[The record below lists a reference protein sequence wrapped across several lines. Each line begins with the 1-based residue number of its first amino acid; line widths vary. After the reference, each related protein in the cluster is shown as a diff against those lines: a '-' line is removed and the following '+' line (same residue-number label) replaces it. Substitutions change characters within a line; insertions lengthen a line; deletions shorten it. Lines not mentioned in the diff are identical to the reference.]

1 MIKRNNKDILSISDN
16 KRIRYPSRVYSGLFD
31 FNGEAKG
38 LGWGNQSKLKS
49 KEAFSKD
56 NVLGSLGSIGS
67 TLGTFASSFKE
78 NASVKDMS
86 GQMALIEDAGNTQF
100 SEDDYDSLLNQW
112 NNINWQSADYRAK
125 DLKGV
130 STGQQIGNVF
140 NSTASGAATGA
151 QIGGPWGA
159 LAGSIAGLG
168 TAIGGIFS
176 GKKKAKV
183 LADQLNSM
191 SLLANTDNIADYNR
205 AVIMA
210 NNNIYDNLYG
220 NFKSKGGSIHIDPSK
235 KGTFTAAAT
244 KHHKSVQEFARQVL
258 SNKENYSSSMVRK
271 ANFARNASK
280 WKAFGGNLNM
290 DIPNYQTH
298 GGDFFNGVTKINE
311 GGTHEEN
318 PNGGIIMGVDD
329 KGVPNLVEEGEVIY
343 NDYVYS
349 NRLTPDE
356 EMLKKFNLPSK
367 YKGKTYSYI
376 AEDLSKE
383 SEETP
388 LDSISKRGLQAN
400 MAKLATIQELHRD
413 ALGKSGDNRLVKG
426 NQAAFGGR
434 FYDGSS
440 NVQGINTDALK
451 SDGWRWRYGNSTKI
465 GGINTDA
472 FNTAQQQIDNFAYNY
487 FGLPQLPAITPKEG
501 NRVIQQNPV
510 TIKPST
516 TNSSNINPSTKKPL
530 STNMRYA
537 PIAISGMAALNS
549 LLSKPDYENANIIR
563 DAAKNIPHSVI
574 PFNRIYNNYSYR
586 PIDTDYILNQVKA
599 QAGATDRAILNSNL
613 NAGSAMAGLLSSGYN
628 SQRAIGNALMQAE
641 NINNARR
648 KEAAQ
653 MQTAVD
659 QYNSQGLTN
668 VAKANADLL
677 FNRTNMRN
685 TLLSNYASMREG
697 IDNALEQSRSAN
709 LTNFADNLGNLGR
722 ENVNWNWL
730 QGLKDADYFNVL
742 NENMKYN
749 KEGKRSAKYGGKIK
763 RKK

>member
-1 MIKRNNKDILSISDN
+1 MIKRNNRDILSISDN
-16 KRIRYPSRVYSGLFD
+16 KRIRYPSRIYDGLFD
-31 FNGEAKG
+31 FNGKSKG
-38 LGWGNQSKLKS
+38 LGWGTQSKLKTE
-49 KEAFSKD
+49 EAFSKD
-56 NVLGSLGSIGS
+56 NTLSSLGFIGS
-67 TLGTFASSFKE
+67 TLGTFANSFKE
-78 NASVKDMS
+78 NASVKNMS
-86 GQMALIEDAGNTQF
+86 GQQALIEDAGNTQF
-100 SEDDYDSLLNQW
+100 STDDYDSLMNQW
-112 NNINWQSADYRAK
+112 NNINWQSANYRAK

-130 STGQQIGNVF
+130 STGQQIGNVI

-151 QIGGPWGA
+151 KIGGPWGA
-159 LAGSIAGLG
+159 ALGAIAGAG
-168 TAIGGIFS
+168 TSIGGIFA
-176 GKKKAKV
+176 GKSKAKR
-183 LADQLNSM
+183 LADSLNAM
-191 SLLANTDNIADYNR
+191 ATLANSDNIEQYNM
-205 AVIMA
+205 AMMMA

-220 NFKSKGGSIHIDPSK
+220 NF
-235 KGTFTAAAT
+235 AA
-244 KHHKSVQEFARQVL
+244 
-258 SNKENYSSSMVRK
+258 Y
-271 ANFARNASK
+271 
-280 WKAFGGNLNM
+280 GGNLNM

-318 PNGGIIMGVDD
+318 PNGGIIMGIDE

-349 NRLTPDE
+349 NRLTPNNK
-356 EMLKKFNLPSK
+356 MLEKFNFPSK
-367 YKGKTYSYI
+367 YKGKTFAYI

-388 LDSISKRGLQAN
+388 LDPINKRGLQAN
-400 MAKLATIQELHRD
+400 MSKLSVIQELVRD
-413 ALGKSGDNRLVKG
+413 SMGKTGENRLVKA
-426 NQAAFGGR
+426 NGGR
-434 FYDGSS
+434 IYDGLEDVS
-440 NVQGINTDALK
+440 
-451 SDGWRWRYGNSTKI
+451 
-465 GGINTDA
+465 GINTDA
-472 FNTAQQQIDNFAYNY
+472 FNIAQQQIDNFAYNH

-501 NRVIQQNPV
+501 TIAIQQNPV
-510 TIKPST
+510 TIKTPT
-516 TNSSNINPSTKKPL
+516 TNSPTINSSKNKPL
-530 STNMRYA
+530 PTYMRYA
-537 PIAISGMAALNS
+537 PITISGMATLNS

-599 QAGATDRAILNSNL
+599 QAGATNRAILNSNL

-641 NINNARR
+641 NINDARR

-677 FNRTNMRN
+677 FNRANMRN
-685 TLLSNYASMREG
+685 TLLSNYATMREG

-730 QGLKDADYFNVL
+730 QGLKDSDYFNRL
-742 NENMKYN
+742 NESMDYN
-749 KEGKRSAKYGGKIK
+749 KEGRRISKYGGKIRK
-763 RKK
+763 RR

>member
-1 MIKRNNKDILSISDN
+1 MIKRNNRDILSISDN
-16 KRIRYPSRVYSGLFD
+16 KRIRYPSRIYDGLFD
-31 FNGEAKG
+31 FNGASKG

-56 NVLGSLGSIGS
+56 NILDSVGSIGG
-67 TLGTFASSFKE
+67 TLGTFANSFKE

-86 GQMALIEDAGNTQF
+86 GQQALIEDAGNTQF
-100 SEDDYDSLLNQW
+100 STDDYDSLMNQW
-112 NNINWQSADYRAK
+112 NNINWQSANYRAK

-130 STGQQIGNVF
+130 STGQQIGNVI

-151 QIGGPWGA
+151 KIGGPWGSLVGA
-159 LAGSIAGLG
+159 VAGAG
-168 TAIGGIFS
+168 TSIGGIFA
-176 GKKKAKV
+176 GKSKAKR
-183 LADQLNSM
+183 LADSLNAM
-191 SLLANTDNIADYNR
+191 ATLANSDNIEQYNR
-205 AVIMA
+205 AMMMA

-220 NFKSKGGSIHIDPSK
+220 NF
-235 KGTFTAAAT
+235 AA
-244 KHHKSVQEFARQVL
+244 
-258 SNKENYSSSMVRK
+258 Y
-271 ANFARNASK
+271 
-280 WKAFGGNLNM
+280 GGNLNM

-318 PNGGIIMGVDD
+318 PNGGIIMGIDE

-349 NRLTPDE
+349 NRLTPNNK
-356 EMLKKFNLPSK
+356 MLEKFNFPSK
-367 YKGKTYSYI
+367 YKGKTFAYI

-388 LDSISKRGLQAN
+388 LDPINKRGLQAN
-400 MAKLATIQELHRD
+400 MSKLSIIQELVRD
-413 ALGKSGDNRLVKG
+413 SMGKTGENRLVKA
-426 NQAAFGGR
+426 NGGR
-434 FYDGSS
+434 IYDG
-440 NVQGINTDALK
+440 LK
-451 SDGWRWRYGNSTKI
+451 DVS
-465 GGINTDA
+465 GINTDA
-472 FNTAQQQIDNFAYNY
+472 FNIAQQQIDNFAYNH

-501 NRVIQQNPV
+501 NIAIQQNPV
-510 TIKPST
+510 TIKTPT
-516 TNSSNINPSTKKPL
+516 TNSLTINSSKNKPL
-530 STNMRYA
+530 PTNMRYA
-537 PIAISGMAALNS
+537 PIAISGMATLNS
-549 LLSKPDYENANIIR
+549 LLSKPDYENADIIR

-599 QAGATDRAILNSNL
+599 QSGATNRAILNSNL

-628 SQRAIGNALMQAE
+628 TQRAIGNALMQAE
-641 NINNARR
+641 NINDARR

-668 VAKANADLL
+668 VAKANADLS
-677 FNRTNMRN
+677 FNRANMRN
-685 TLLSNYASMREG
+685 TLLSNYATMREG

-730 QGLKDADYFNVL
+730 QGLKDSGYFNRL
-742 NENMKYN
+742 NESMDYN
-749 KEGKRSAKYGGKIK
+749 KEGRRISKYGGKIGK
-763 RKK
+763 RR

>member
-31 FNGEAKG
+31 FNREAKG
-38 LGWGNQSKLKS
+38 LGWGNQFKLKS

-67 TLGTFASSFKE
+67 TLGTFATSFKE

-86 GQMALIEDAGNTQF
+86 GQKALIEDAGNTQF

-112 NNINWQSADYRAK
+112 NNINWQSANYRAK
-125 DLKGV
+125 DLKGI
-130 STGQQIGNVF
+130 STGQQISNVF

-151 QIGGPWGA
+151 KIGGPWGA

-176 GKKKAKV
+176 DKKKAKV

-205 AVIMA
+205 AVMMA

-220 NFKSKGGSIHIDPSK
+220 NF
-235 KGTFTAAAT
+235 A
-244 KHHKSVQEFARQVL
+244 
-258 SNKENYSSSMVRK
+258 
-271 ANFARNASK
+271 
-280 WKAFGGNLNM
+280 AFGGNLNM

-388 LDSISKRGLQAN
+388 LDAISKRGLQAN

-434 FYDGSS
+434 FYDGLADISG
-440 NVQGINTDALK
+440 VNTDA
-451 SDGWRWRYGNSTKI
+451 YTK
-465 GGINTDA
+465 
-472 FNTAQQQIDNFAYNY
+472 AQRQIDDYISDY
-487 FGLPQLPAITPKEG
+487 TSKYLE
-501 NRVIQQNPV
+501 NPDFRDLSLLELQ
-510 TIKPST
+510 KPSEFKYQIPDLKAT
-516 TNSSNINPSTKKPL
+516 PLTQPKIKTPQITDTKTKPL
-530 STNMRYA
+530 STSMRYA
-537 PIAISGMAALNS
+537 PIAISGAATLNS

-599 QAGATDRAILNSNL
+599 QAGATNRAILNSNL

-628 SQRAIGNALMQAE
+628 TQRAIGNALMQTE
-641 NINNARR
+641 NINDARR

-668 VAKANADLL
+668 VAKANADLS
-677 FNRTNMRN
+677 FNRAKMRN
-685 TLLSNYASMREG
+685 TLLSNYATMREG

-730 QGLKDADYFNVL
+730 QGLKDSDYFNRL
-742 NENMKYN
+742 NESMDYN
-749 KEGKRSAKYGGKIK
+749 KEGRRITKYGGKIRK
-763 RKK
+763 RR

>member
-1 MIKRNNKDILSISDN
+1 MIKRNNRDILSISDN
-16 KRIRYPSRVYSGLFD
+16 KRIRYPSRIYDGLFN
-31 FNGEAKG
+31 FNGASKG
-38 LGWGNQSKLKS
+38 LGWGNQSKLKA

-56 NVLGSLGSIGS
+56 NILDSVGSIGG
-67 TLGTFASSFKE
+67 TLGTFANSFKE

-86 GQMALIEDAGNTQF
+86 GQEALIEDAGNTQF
-100 SEDDYDSLLNQW
+100 STDDYDSLMNQW

-140 NSTASGAATGA
+140 KSTASGASTGA
-151 QIGGPWGA
+151 KIGGPWGA
-159 LAGSIAGLG
+159 VAGAIAGAG
-168 TAIGGIFS
+168 TSIGGIFA
-176 GKKKAKV
+176 GKSKAKR
-183 LADQLNSM
+183 LADSLNAM
-191 SLLANTDNIADYNR
+191 ATLANSDNIEQYNM
-205 AVIMA
+205 AMMMA

-220 NFKSKGGSIHIDPSK
+220 NIS
-235 KGTFTAAAT
+235 A
-244 KHHKSVQEFARQVL
+244 
-258 SNKENYSSSMVRK
+258 Y
-271 ANFARNASK
+271 
-280 WKAFGGNLNM
+280 GGNLNM

-318 PNGGIIMGVDD
+318 PNGGIIMGIDE

-388 LDSISKRGLQAN
+388 LDAISKRGLQAN

-434 FYDGSS
+434 FYDGLADISG
-440 NVQGINTDALK
+440 VNTDA
-451 SDGWRWRYGNSTKI
+451 YTK
-465 GGINTDA
+465 
-472 FNTAQQQIDNFAYNY
+472 AQRQIDDYISDY
-487 FGLPQLPAITPKEG
+487 TSKYLE
-501 NRVIQQNPV
+501 NPDFRDLSLLELQ
-510 TIKPST
+510 KPSEFKYQIPDLKAT
-516 TNSSNINPSTKKPL
+516 PLTQPKIKTPQITDTKTKPL
-530 STNMRYA
+530 PTYMRYA
-537 PIAISGMAALNS
+537 PIAISGAATLNS
-549 LLSKPDYENANIIR
+549 LLAKPDYENANIIR

-574 PFNRIYNNYSYR
+574 PFNKIYNNYSYR

-599 QAGATDRAILNSNL
+599 QAGATNRAILNSNL

-628 SQRAIGNALMQAE
+628 TQRAIGNALMQAE
-641 NINNARR
+641 NINDTRR

-668 VAKANADLL
+668 VAKANADLS
-677 FNRTNMRN
+677 FNKTNMRN
-685 TLLSNYASMREG
+685 TLLSNYATMREG

-730 QGLKDADYFNVL
+730 QGLKDSGYFNRL
-742 NENMKYN
+742 NESMDYN
-749 KEGKRSAKYGGKIK
+749 KEGRRVSKYGGKIRK
-763 RKK
+763 RR

>member
-1 MIKRNNKDILSISDN
+1 MIKRNNRDILSISDN
-16 KRIRYPSRVYSGLFD
+16 KRIRYPSRIYDGLFD
-31 FNGEAKG
+31 FNGKSKG
-38 LGWGNQSKLKS
+38 LGWGTQSKLKTE
-49 KEAFSKD
+49 EAFSED
-56 NVLGSLGSIGS
+56 NALGSLGSIGS
-67 TLGTFASSFKE
+67 TLGTFANSFKE

-86 GQMALIEDAGNTQF
+86 GQKALIEDAGNTQF
-100 SEDDYDSLLNQW
+100 STDDYDSLMNQW

-130 STGQQIGNVF
+130 STGQQIGNVI

-151 QIGGPWGA
+151 KIGGPWGA
-159 LAGSIAGLG
+159 VVGAVAGAG
-168 TAIGGIFS
+168 TSIGGIFA
-176 GKKKAKV
+176 GKGKAKR
-183 LADQLNSM
+183 LADSLNAM
-191 SLLANTDNIADYNR
+191 ATLANSDNIEQYNM
-205 AVIMA
+205 AMMMA

-220 NFKSKGGSIHIDPSK
+220 NF
-235 KGTFTAAAT
+235 AA
-244 KHHKSVQEFARQVL
+244 
-258 SNKENYSSSMVRK
+258 Y
-271 ANFARNASK
+271 
-280 WKAFGGNLNM
+280 GGNLNM

-318 PNGGIIMGVDD
+318 PNGGIIMGIDE

-388 LDSISKRGLQAN
+388 LDAISKRGLQAN

-434 FYDGSS
+434 FYDGLADISG
-440 NVQGINTDALK
+440 VNTDA
-451 SDGWRWRYGNSTKI
+451 YTK
-465 GGINTDA
+465 
-472 FNTAQQQIDNFAYNY
+472 AQRQIDDYISDY
-487 FGLPQLPAITPKEG
+487 TSKYLE
-501 NRVIQQNPV
+501 NPDFRDLSLLELQ
-510 TIKPST
+510 KPSEFKYQIPDLKAT
-516 TNSSNINPSTKKPL
+516 PLTQPKIKTLQITDTKTKPL
-530 STNMRYA
+530 PTSMRYA
-537 PIAISGMAALNS
+537 PIAISGAATLNS
-549 LLSKPDYENANIIR
+549 LLAKPDYENANIIR

-599 QAGATDRAILNSNL
+599 QAGATNRAILNSNL

-628 SQRAIGNALMQAE
+628 TQRAIGNALMQAE
-641 NINNARR
+641 NINDARR

-677 FNRTNMRN
+677 FNRANMRN
-685 TLLSNYASMREG
+685 TLLSNYATMREG

-730 QGLKDADYFNVL
+730 QGLKDSGYFNRL
-742 NENMKYN
+742 NESMDYN
-749 KEGKRSAKYGGKIK
+749 KEGRRTSKYGGKIRK
-763 RKK
+763 RR

>member
-1 MIKRNNKDILSISDN
+1 MIKRNNRDILSISDN
-16 KRIRYPSRVYSGLFD
+16 KRIRYPSRIYDGLFD
-31 FNGEAKG
+31 FNGKSKG
-38 LGWGNQSKLKS
+38 LGWGTQSKLKTE
-49 KEAFSKD
+49 EAFSE
-56 NVLGSLGSIGS
+56 NNTLSSLGSIGS
-67 TLGTFASSFKE
+67 TLGTFANSFKE

-86 GQMALIEDAGNTQF
+86 GQKALIEDAGNTQF
-100 SEDDYDSLLNQW
+100 STDDYDSLMNQW
-112 NNINWQSADYRAK
+112 NNINWQSANYRAK

-151 QIGGPWGA
+151 KIGGPWGA
-159 LAGSIAGLG
+159 VAGAVAGAG
-168 TAIGGIFS
+168 TSIGGIFA
-176 GKKKAKV
+176 GKSKAKR
-183 LADQLNSM
+183 LADSLNAM
-191 SLLANTDNIADYNR
+191 ATLANSDNIEQYNM
-205 AVIMA
+205 AMMMA

-220 NFKSKGGSIHIDPSK
+220 NF
-235 KGTFTAAAT
+235 AA
-244 KHHKSVQEFARQVL
+244 
-258 SNKENYSSSMVRK
+258 Y
-271 ANFARNASK
+271 
-280 WKAFGGNLNM
+280 GGNLNM

-318 PNGGIIMGVDD
+318 PNGGIIMGIDE

-349 NRLTPDE
+349 NRLTPNE

-434 FYDGSS
+434 FYDGLADISG
-440 NVQGINTDALK
+440 VNTDA
-451 SDGWRWRYGNSTKI
+451 YTK
-465 GGINTDA
+465 
-472 FNTAQQQIDNFAYNY
+472 AQRQIDDYISNY
-487 FGLPQLPAITPKEG
+487 TSKYLE
-501 NRVIQQNPV
+501 NPDFRDLSLLELQ
-510 TIKPST
+510 KPSEFKYQIPDLKAT
-516 TNSSNINPSTKKPL
+516 SLTQPKIKTPQITDKKTKPL
-530 STNMRYA
+530 PTYMRYA
-537 PIAISGMAALNS
+537 PIAISGAATLNS

-563 DAAKNIPHSVI
+563 DTAKNIPHSVI

-599 QAGATDRAILNSNL
+599 QAGATNRAILNSNL

-628 SQRAIGNALMQAE
+628 TQRAIGNALMQAE
-641 NINNARR
+641 NINDTRR

-653 MQTAVD
+653 MQTAID

-677 FNRTNMRN
+677 FNRANMRN
-685 TLLSNYASMREG
+685 TLLSNYATMREG

-709 LTNFADNLGNLGR
+709 LTNFADNLSNLGR

-730 QGLKDADYFNVL
+730 QGLKDSDYFNKL
-742 NENMKYN
+742 NESMDYN
-749 KEGKRSAKYGGKIK
+749 KEGKRIVKYGGKIK
-763 RKK
+763 KRR

>member
-1 MIKRNNKDILSISDN
+1 MIKRNNRDILSISDN
-16 KRIRYPSRVYSGLFD
+16 KRIRYPSRIYDGLFD
-31 FNGEAKG
+31 FNGKSKG
-38 LGWGNQSKLKS
+38 LGWGTQSKLKTE
-49 KEAFSKD
+49 EAFSED
-56 NVLGSLGSIGS
+56 NTLSSLGSIGS
-67 TLGTFASSFKE
+67 TLGTFANSFKE

-86 GQMALIEDAGNTQF
+86 GQQALIEDAGNIQF
-100 SEDDYDSLLNQW
+100 STNDYDSLMNQW

-140 NSTASGAATGA
+140 KSTASGAATGA
-151 QIGGPWGA
+151 KIGGIWGA
-159 LAGSIAGLG
+159 VLG
-168 TAIGGIFS
+168 AIGGAGVSSWGIFS
-176 GKKKAKV
+176 GKSKAKR
-183 LADQLNSM
+183 LADSLNAM
-191 SLLANTDNIADYNR
+191 ATLANSDNIEQYNM
-205 AVIMA
+205 AMMMA

-220 NFKSKGGSIHIDPSK
+220 NF
-235 KGTFTAAAT
+235 AA
-244 KHHKSVQEFARQVL
+244 
-258 SNKENYSSSMVRK
+258 Y
-271 ANFARNASK
+271 
-280 WKAFGGNLNM
+280 GGNLNM

-318 PNGGIIMGVDD
+318 PNGGIIMGIDE

-388 LDSISKRGLQAN
+388 FDSISKRGLQAN

-434 FYDGSS
+434 FYDGLADISG
-440 NVQGINTDALK
+440 VNTDA
-451 SDGWRWRYGNSTKI
+451 YTK
-465 GGINTDA
+465 
-472 FNTAQQQIDNFAYNY
+472 AQRQIDDYISDY
-487 FGLPQLPAITPKEG
+487 TSKYLE
-501 NRVIQQNPV
+501 NPDFRDLSLLELQ
-510 TIKPST
+510 KPSEFKYQIPDLKAT
-516 TNSSNINPSTKKPL
+516 PLTQPKIKTPQITDTKTKPL
-530 STNMRYA
+530 PTYMRYA
-537 PIAISGMAALNS
+537 PIAISGAATLNS
-549 LLSKPDYENANIIR
+549 LLAKPDYENANIIR

-574 PFNRIYNNYSYR
+574 PFNKIYNNYSYR

-599 QAGATDRAILNSNL
+599 QAGATNRAILNSNL

-628 SQRAIGNALMQAE
+628 TQRAIGNALMQAE
-641 NINNARR
+641 NINDTRR

-653 MQTAVD
+653 MQTTVD

-677 FNRTNMRN
+677 FNKAHMRN
-685 TLLSNYASMREG
+685 TLLSNYATMREG

-730 QGLKDADYFNVL
+730 QGLKDSGYFNRL
-742 NENMKYN
+742 NESMDYN
-749 KEGKRSAKYGGKIK
+749 KEGRRVSKYGGKIRK
-763 RKK
+763 RR

>member
-56 NVLGSLGSIGS
+56 NMLDSVGSIGG
-67 TLGTFASSFKE
+67 TLGTFATSFKE

-86 GQMALIEDAGNTQF
+86 GQKALIEDAGNTQF

-112 NNINWQSADYRAK
+112 NNINWQSANYRAK
-125 DLKGV
+125 DLKGI
-130 STGQQIGNVF
+130 STGQQISNVF

-151 QIGGPWGA
+151 KIGGPWGA
-159 LAGSIAGLG
+159 LTGSIAGLG

-205 AVIMA
+205 AVMMA

-220 NFKSKGGSIHIDPSK
+220 NF
-235 KGTFTAAAT
+235 A
-244 KHHKSVQEFARQVL
+244 
-258 SNKENYSSSMVRK
+258 
-271 ANFARNASK
+271 
-280 WKAFGGNLNM
+280 AFGGNLNM

-356 EMLKKFNLPSK
+356 EMLKKFSLPSK
-367 YKGKTYSYI
+367 YKGKTFAYI

-388 LDSISKRGLQAN
+388 LDAISKRGLQAN

-434 FYDGSS
+434 FYDGLADIS
-440 NVQGINTDALK
+440 GINTDAY
-451 SDGWRWRYGNSTKI
+451 RE
-465 GGINTDA
+465 
-472 FNTAQQQIDNFAYNY
+472 AQNQIDNFAYNY

-501 NRVIQQNPV
+501 TIAIQQNPV
-510 TIKPST
+510 TIKTPTIPINSF
-516 TNSSNINPSTKKPL
+516 TNKPNKPL
-530 STNMRYA
+530 QTNMRYA

-574 PFNRIYNNYSYR
+574 PFNRIYNNYFYR

-599 QAGATDRAILNSNL
+599 QAGATNRAILNSNL

-628 SQRAIGNALMQAE
+628 TQRAIGNALMQAE

-697 IDNALEQSRSAN
+697 IDNMLEQSRSVN

-730 QGLKDADYFNVL
+730 QGLKDSGYFNRL
-742 NENMKYN
+742 NESMDYN
-749 KEGKRSAKYGGKIK
+749 KEGKRIVKYGGKIRK
-763 RKK
+763 RR

>member
-100 SEDDYDSLLNQW
+100 SEDNYDSLLNQW
-112 NNINWQSADYRAK
+112 NNINWQGTDYRAK
-125 DLKGV
+125 DLKGI

-151 QIGGPWGA
+151 KIGGPWGA
-159 LAGSIAGLG
+159 VAGAAVGAG
-168 TAIGGIFS
+168 TSIGGIFA

-183 LADQLNSM
+183 LEDQLNAM

-205 AVIMA
+205 AVMMA

-258 SNKENYSSSMVRK
+258 ANKENYSSSMVKK

-298 GGDFFNGVTKINE
+298 GGDFFNGVIKINE

-356 EMLKKFNLPSK
+356 KMLKKFNLPSK

-434 FYDGSS
+434 IYDGLEDVS
-440 NVQGINTDALK
+440 
-451 SDGWRWRYGNSTKI
+451 
-465 GGINTDA
+465 GINTDA
-472 FNTAQQQIDNFAYNY
+472 FNIAQQQIDNFAYNY

-501 NRVIQQNPV
+501 NRVIQQKPV
-510 TIKPST
+510 TIKTPT
-516 TNSSNINPSTKKPL
+516 TNFPIINPSKNKLL

-537 PIAISGMAALNS
+537 PIAISGMATLNS

-574 PFNRIYNNYSYR
+574 PFNRIYNNYFYR

-641 NINNARR
+641 NINDARR

-697 IDNALEQSRSAN
+697 IDNMLEQSRSNN

-742 NENMKYN
+742 NESMKYN
-749 KEGKRSAKYGGKIK
+749 KEGKRSAKYSGKIK
-763 RKK
+763 RKN

>member
-16 KRIRYPSRVYSGLFD
+16 KKIRYPSRVYSGLFD

-49 KEAFSKD
+49 KETFSKD

-67 TLGTFASSFKE
+67 TLGTFATSFKE

-86 GQMALIEDAGNTQF
+86 GQKALIEDAGNTQF

-112 NNINWQSADYRAK
+112 NNINWQSANYRAK
-125 DLKGV
+125 DLKGI

-140 NSTASGAATGA
+140 SSTASGAATGA
-151 QIGGPWGA
+151 KIGGPWGA

-176 GKKKAKV
+176 DKKKAKV

-205 AVIMA
+205 AVMMA

-220 NFKSKGGSIHIDPSK
+220 NF
-235 KGTFTAAAT
+235 A
-244 KHHKSVQEFARQVL
+244 
-258 SNKENYSSSMVRK
+258 
-271 ANFARNASK
+271 
-280 WKAFGGNLNM
+280 AFGGNLNM
-290 DIPNYQTH
+290 DIPNYQSH

-318 PNGGIIMGVDD
+318 PNGGIIMGIDE

-434 FYDGSS
+434 FYDGLADIS
-440 NVQGINTDALK
+440 GINTDAY
-451 SDGWRWRYGNSTKI
+451 RE
-465 GGINTDA
+465 
-472 FNTAQQQIDNFAYNY
+472 AQNQIDNFAYNY

-501 NRVIQQNPV
+501 NRVIQQKPV
-510 TIKPST
+510 TIKPLT
-516 TNSSNINPSTKKPL
+516 TNSYNTNPFTKKPL
-530 STNMRYA
+530 PTNMRYA
-537 PIAISGMAALNS
+537 PIAISGMATLNS
-549 LLSKPDYENANIIR
+549 LLSKPDYENADIIR

-599 QAGATDRAILNSNL
+599 QAGAINRAILNSNL

-628 SQRAIGNALMQAE
+628 TQRAVGNALMQAE
-641 NINNARR
+641 NINDARR

-677 FNRTNMRN
+677 FNRANMRN
-685 TLLSNYASMREG
+685 TLLSNYATMREG
-697 IDNALEQSRSAN
+697 IDNALEQSRSGN

-730 QGLKDADYFNVL
+730 QGLKDSGYFNKL
-742 NENMKYN
+742 NESMDYN
-749 KEGKRSAKYGGKIK
+749 KEGRRVSKYGGKIRK
-763 RKK
+763 RR

>member
-16 KRIRYPSRVYSGLFD
+16 KKIRYPSRVYSGLFD

-49 KEAFSKD
+49 KETFSKD

-67 TLGTFASSFKE
+67 TLGTFATSFKE

-86 GQMALIEDAGNTQF
+86 GQKALIEDAGNTQF

-112 NNINWQSADYRAK
+112 NNINWQSANYRAK
-125 DLKGV
+125 DLKGI

-140 NSTASGAATGA
+140 SSTASGAATGA
-151 QIGGPWGA
+151 KIGGPWGA

-176 GKKKAKV
+176 DKKKAKV

-205 AVIMA
+205 AVMMA

-220 NFKSKGGSIHIDPSK
+220 NF
-235 KGTFTAAAT
+235 A
-244 KHHKSVQEFARQVL
+244 
-258 SNKENYSSSMVRK
+258 
-271 ANFARNASK
+271 
-280 WKAFGGNLNM
+280 AFGGNLNM
-290 DIPNYQTH
+290 DIPNYQSH

-318 PNGGIIMGVDD
+318 PNGGIIMGIDE
-329 KGVPNLVEEGEVIY
+329 KGVTNLVEEGEVIY

-434 FYDGSS
+434 FYDGLADIS
-440 NVQGINTDALK
+440 GINTDAY
-451 SDGWRWRYGNSTKI
+451 RE
-465 GGINTDA
+465 
-472 FNTAQQQIDNFAYNY
+472 AQNQIDNFAYNY

-501 NRVIQQNPV
+501 NRVIQQKPV
-510 TIKPST
+510 TIKPLT
-516 TNSSNINPSTKKPL
+516 TNSYNTNPFTKKPL
-530 STNMRYA
+530 PTNMRYA
-537 PIAISGMAALNS
+537 PIAISGMATLNS
-549 LLSKPDYENANIIR
+549 LLSKPDYENADIIR

-599 QAGATDRAILNSNL
+599 QAGAINRAILNSNL

-628 SQRAIGNALMQAE
+628 TQRAIGNALMQAE
-641 NINNARR
+641 NINDARR

-677 FNRTNMRN
+677 FNRANMRN
-685 TLLSNYASMREG
+685 TLLSNYATMREG
-697 IDNALEQSRSAN
+697 IDNALEQSRSGN

-730 QGLKDADYFNVL
+730 QGLKDSGYFNKL
-742 NENMKYN
+742 NESMDYN
-749 KEGKRSAKYGGKIK
+749 KEGRRVSKYGGKIRK
-763 RKK
+763 RR

>member
-67 TLGTFASSFKE
+67 TLGTFATSFKE

-86 GQMALIEDAGNTQF
+86 GQKALIEDAGNTQF

-205 AVIMA
+205 AVMMA

-244 KHHKSVQEFARQVL
+244 KHHKSVQEFASQVL
-258 SNKENYSSSMVRK
+258 ANKENYSSSMVKK

-349 NRLTPDE
+349 NRLTPNE

-434 FYDGSS
+434 FYDGLADIS
-440 NVQGINTDALK
+440 GINTDAY
-451 SDGWRWRYGNSTKI
+451 RE
-465 GGINTDA
+465 
-472 FNTAQQQIDNFAYNY
+472 AQNQIDNFAYNY

-501 NRVIQQNPV
+501 NRVIQQKPV
-510 TIKPST
+510 TIKTPT
-516 TNSSNINPSTKKPL
+516 TNFPTINPSKNKLL

-537 PIAISGMAALNS
+537 PIAISGMATLNS
-549 LLSKPDYENANIIR
+549 LLSKPDYENADIIR

-599 QAGATDRAILNSNL
+599 QAGAINRAILNSNL

-641 NINNARR
+641 NINDARR

-697 IDNALEQSRSAN
+697 IDNMLEQSRSAN

-730 QGLKDADYFNVL
+730 QGLKDAGYFNVL

-749 KEGKRSAKYGGKIK
+749 KEGKRSVKYGGKIK

>member
-1 MIKRNNKDILSISDN
+1 MIKRNNRDILSISDN
-16 KRIRYPSRVYSGLFD
+16 KRIRYPSRIYDGLFD
-31 FNGEAKG
+31 FNGKSKG
-38 LGWGNQSKLKS
+38 LGWGTQSKLKTE
-49 KEAFSKD
+49 EAFSKD
-56 NVLGSLGSIGS
+56 NTLSSLGSIGS
-67 TLGTFASSFKE
+67 TLGTFANSFKE

-86 GQMALIEDAGNTQF
+86 GQQALIEDAGNTQF
-100 SEDDYDSLLNQW
+100 STDDYDSLMNQW

-130 STGQQIGNVF
+130 STGQQIGNVV
-140 NSTASGAATGA
+140 NSTISGASTGA
-151 QIGGPWGA
+151 KIGGPWGA
-159 LAGSIAGLG
+159 VAGAIAGAG
-168 TAIGGIFS
+168 TSIGGIFA
-176 GKKKAKV
+176 GKSKAKR
-183 LADQLNSM
+183 LADSLNAM
-191 SLLANTDNIADYNR
+191 ATLANSDNIEQYNM
-205 AVIMA
+205 AMMMA

-220 NFKSKGGSIHIDPSK
+220 NF
-235 KGTFTAAAT
+235 AA
-244 KHHKSVQEFARQVL
+244 
-258 SNKENYSSSMVRK
+258 Y
-271 ANFARNASK
+271 
-280 WKAFGGNLNM
+280 GGNLNM

-318 PNGGIIMGVDD
+318 PNGGIIMGIDE

-434 FYDGSS
+434 FYDGLADISG
-440 NVQGINTDALK
+440 VNTDA
-451 SDGWRWRYGNSTKI
+451 YTK
-465 GGINTDA
+465 
-472 FNTAQQQIDNFAYNY
+472 AQRQIDDYISDY
-487 FGLPQLPAITPKEG
+487 TSKYLE
-501 NRVIQQNPV
+501 NPDFRDLSLLELQ
-510 TIKPST
+510 KPSEFKYQIPDLKVT
-516 TNSSNINPSTKKPL
+516 PLTQPKIKTPQITDTKTKPL
-530 STNMRYA
+530 PTYMRYA
-537 PIAISGMAALNS
+537 PIAISGAAALNS
-549 LLSKPDYENANIIR
+549 LLAKPDYENANIIR

-574 PFNRIYNNYSYR
+574 PFNKIYNNYSYR

-599 QAGATDRAILNSNL
+599 QAGATNRAILNSNL

-628 SQRAIGNALMQAE
+628 TQRAIGNALMQAE
-641 NINNARR
+641 NINDTRR

-653 MQTAVD
+653 MQTSVD

-668 VAKANADLL
+668 VAKANADLS
-677 FNRTNMRN
+677 FNKTNMRN
-685 TLLSNYASMREG
+685 TLLSNYATMREG

-730 QGLKDADYFNVL
+730 QGLKDSGYFNRL
-742 NENMKYN
+742 NESMDYN
-749 KEGKRSAKYGGKIK
+749 KEGRRVSKYGGKIRK
-763 RKK
+763 RR

>member
-67 TLGTFASSFKE
+67 TLGTFANSFKE
-78 NASVKDMS
+78 NTSIKDMS
-86 GQMALIEDAGNTQF
+86 GQKALIEDAGNTQF

-125 DLKGV
+125 DLRGI

-140 NSTASGAATGA
+140 KSTASGAATGA
-151 QIGGPWGA
+151 QIGGPWSA

-205 AVIMA
+205 AVMMA

-220 NFKSKGGSIHIDPSK
+220 NF
-235 KGTFTAAAT
+235 A
-244 KHHKSVQEFARQVL
+244 
-258 SNKENYSSSMVRK
+258 
-271 ANFARNASK
+271 
-280 WKAFGGNLNM
+280 AFGGNLNM

-349 NRLTPDE
+349 NRLTPDDK
-356 EMLKKFNLPSK
+356 MLEKFKLPSK
-367 YKGKTYSYI
+367 YKGKTFAYI

-388 LDSISKRGLQAN
+388 LDPISKRGLQAN
-400 MAKLATIQELHRD
+400 MSKLSVIQELVRD
-413 ALGKSGDNRLVKG
+413 SMGKTGENRLVKA
-426 NQAAFGGR
+426 NGGR
-434 FYDGSS
+434 IYDGSS
-440 NVQGINTDALK
+440 NVQGINTDDSK

-487 FGLPQLPAITPKEG
+487 FGLPQLPTITPKEG
-501 NRVIQQNPV
+501 NRVIQQKPA

-516 TNSSNINPSTKKPL
+516 TNSSNTNPSTKKPL
-530 STNMRYA
+530 PTNMRYA

-549 LLSKPDYENANIIR
+549 LLSKPDYENADIIR

-599 QAGATDRAILNSNL
+599 QAGATNRAILNSNL

-628 SQRAIGNALMQAE
+628 TQRAIGNALMQTE

-697 IDNALEQSRSAN
+697 IDNMLEQSRSGN

-730 QGLKDADYFNVL
+730 QGLKDAGYFNVL

-749 KEGKRSAKYGGKIK
+749 KEGKRSVKYGGKIK
-763 RKK
+763 RKS

>member
-1 MIKRNNKDILSISDN
+1 MIKRNNRDILSISDN
-16 KRIRYPSRVYSGLFD
+16 KRIRYPSRIYDGLFD
-31 FNGEAKG
+31 FNGKSKG
-38 LGWGNQSKLKS
+38 LGWGTQSKLKTE
-49 KEAFSKD
+49 EAFSKD
-56 NVLGSLGSIGS
+56 NTLSSLGSIGS
-67 TLGTFASSFKE
+67 TLGTFANSFKE

-86 GQMALIEDAGNTQF
+86 GQQALIEDAGNTQF
-100 SEDDYDSLLNQW
+100 STDDYDSLMNQW

-130 STGQQIGNVF
+130 STGQQIGNVI

-151 QIGGPWGA
+151 KIGGPWGA
-159 LAGSIAGLG
+159 VAGAVAGAG
-168 TAIGGIFS
+168 TSIGGIFA
-176 GKKKAKV
+176 GKNKAKR
-183 LADQLNSM
+183 LADSLNAM
-191 SLLANTDNIADYNR
+191 ATLANSDNIEQYNR
-205 AVIMA
+205 AMMMA

-220 NFKSKGGSIHIDPSK
+220 NF
-235 KGTFTAAAT
+235 AA
-244 KHHKSVQEFARQVL
+244 
-258 SNKENYSSSMVRK
+258 Y
-271 ANFARNASK
+271 
-280 WKAFGGNLNM
+280 GGNLNM

-318 PNGGIIMGVDD
+318 PNGGIIMGIDE

-356 EMLKKFNLPSK
+356 EMLEKFNFPSK
-367 YKGKTYSYI
+367 YKGKTFAYI

-388 LDSISKRGLQAN
+388 LDPINKRGLQAN
-400 MAKLATIQELHRD
+400 MSKLSVIQELVRD
-413 ALGKSGDNRLVKG
+413 SMGKTGENRLVKA
-426 NQAAFGGR
+426 NGGR
-434 FYDGSS
+434 IYDGLEDVS
-440 NVQGINTDALK
+440 
-451 SDGWRWRYGNSTKI
+451 
-465 GGINTDA
+465 GINTDA
-472 FNTAQQQIDNFAYNY
+472 FNIAQQQIDNFAYNH

-501 NRVIQQNPV
+501 NIAIQQNPV
-510 TIKPST
+510 TIKTPT
-516 TNSSNINPSTKKPL
+516 TNSLTINSSKNKPL
-530 STNMRYA
+530 PTYMRYA
-537 PIAISGMAALNS
+537 PIAISGMVALNS
-549 LLSKPDYENANIIR
+549 LLSKPDYENADIIR

-574 PFNRIYNNYSYR
+574 PFNRIYNNYSYK

-599 QAGATDRAILNSNL
+599 QSGATNRAILNSNL

-628 SQRAIGNALMQAE
+628 TQRAIGNALMQAE

-677 FNRTNMRN
+677 FNRANMRN
-685 TLLSNYASMREG
+685 TLLSNYATMREG

-730 QGLKDADYFNVL
+730 QGLKDSDYFNRL
-742 NENMKYN
+742 NESMDYN
-749 KEGKRSAKYGGKIK
+749 KEGRRVSKYGGKIRK
-763 RKK
+763 RR

>member
-16 KRIRYPSRVYSGLFD
+16 KKIRYPSRVYSGLFD

-49 KEAFSKD
+49 KETFSKD

-67 TLGTFASSFKE
+67 TLGTFATSFKE

-86 GQMALIEDAGNTQF
+86 GQKALIEDAGNTQF

-112 NNINWQSADYRAK
+112 NNINWQSANYRAK
-125 DLKGV
+125 DLKGI

-140 NSTASGAATGA
+140 SSTASGAATGA
-151 QIGGPWGA
+151 KIGGPWGA

-176 GKKKAKV
+176 DKKKAKV

-205 AVIMA
+205 AVMMA

-220 NFKSKGGSIHIDPSK
+220 NF
-235 KGTFTAAAT
+235 A
-244 KHHKSVQEFARQVL
+244 
-258 SNKENYSSSMVRK
+258 
-271 ANFARNASK
+271 
-280 WKAFGGNLNM
+280 AFGGNLNM

-388 LDSISKRGLQAN
+388 LDAISKRGLQAN

-434 FYDGSS
+434 FYDGLADIS
-440 NVQGINTDALK
+440 GINTDAY
-451 SDGWRWRYGNSTKI
+451 RE
-465 GGINTDA
+465 
-472 FNTAQQQIDNFAYNY
+472 AQNQIDNFAYNY

-501 NRVIQQNPV
+501 NRVIQQKPV
-510 TIKPST
+510 TIKPLT
-516 TNSSNINPSTKKPL
+516 TNSYNTNPFTKKPL
-530 STNMRYA
+530 PTNMRYA
-537 PIAISGMAALNS
+537 PIAISGMATLNS
-549 LLSKPDYENANIIR
+549 LLSKPDYENADIIR

-599 QAGATDRAILNSNL
+599 QAGAINRAILNSNL

-628 SQRAIGNALMQAE
+628 TQRAVGNALMQAE
-641 NINNARR
+641 NINDARR

-668 VAKANADLL
+668 VAKANADLS

-730 QGLKDADYFNVL
+730 QGLKDSGYFNKL
-742 NENMKYN
+742 NESMDYN
-749 KEGKRSAKYGGKIK
+749 KEGRRVSKYGGKIRK
-763 RKK
+763 RR

>member
-1 MIKRNNKDILSISDN
+1 MIKRNNRDILSISDN
-16 KRIRYPSRVYSGLFD
+16 KRIRYPSRIYDGLFD
-31 FNGEAKG
+31 FNGASKG
-38 LGWGNQSKLKS
+38 LGWGNQSKLKA

-56 NVLGSLGSIGS
+56 NILDSVGSIGG
-67 TLGTFASSFKE
+67 TLGTFANSFKE

-86 GQMALIEDAGNTQF
+86 GQEALIEDAGNTQF
-100 SEDDYDSLLNQW
+100 STDDYDSLMNQW

-140 NSTASGAATGA
+140 KSTASGASTGA
-151 QIGGPWGA
+151 KIGGPWGA
-159 LAGSIAGLG
+159 VAGAIAGAG
-168 TAIGGIFS
+168 TSIGGIFA
-176 GKKKAKV
+176 GKSKAKR
-183 LADQLNSM
+183 LADSLNAM
-191 SLLANTDNIADYNR
+191 ATLANSDNIEQYNM
-205 AVIMA
+205 AMMMA

-220 NFKSKGGSIHIDPSK
+220 NIS
-235 KGTFTAAAT
+235 A
-244 KHHKSVQEFARQVL
+244 
-258 SNKENYSSSMVRK
+258 Y
-271 ANFARNASK
+271 
-280 WKAFGGNLNM
+280 GGNLNM

-318 PNGGIIMGVDD
+318 PNGGIIMGIDE

-388 LDSISKRGLQAN
+388 LDAISKRGLQAN

-434 FYDGSS
+434 FYDGLADISG
-440 NVQGINTDALK
+440 VNTDA
-451 SDGWRWRYGNSTKI
+451 YTK
-465 GGINTDA
+465 
-472 FNTAQQQIDNFAYNY
+472 AQRQIDDYISDY
-487 FGLPQLPAITPKEG
+487 TSKYLE
-501 NRVIQQNPV
+501 NPDFRDLSLLELQ
-510 TIKPST
+510 KPSEFKYQIPDLKAT
-516 TNSSNINPSTKKPL
+516 PLTQPKIKTPQITDTKTKPL
-530 STNMRYA
+530 PTYMRYA
-537 PIAISGMAALNS
+537 PIAISGATTLNS
-549 LLSKPDYENANIIR
+549 LLAKPDYENANIIR

-574 PFNRIYNNYSYR
+574 PFNKIYNNYSYR

-599 QAGATDRAILNSNL
+599 QAGATNRAILNSNL

-628 SQRAIGNALMQAE
+628 TQRAIGNALMQAE
-641 NINNARR
+641 NINDTRR

-668 VAKANADLL
+668 VAKANADLS
-677 FNRTNMRN
+677 FNKTNMRN
-685 TLLSNYASMREG
+685 TLLSNYATMREG

-730 QGLKDADYFNVL
+730 QGLKDSGYFNRL
-742 NENMKYN
+742 NESMDYN
-749 KEGKRSAKYGGKIK
+749 KEGRRVSKYGGKIRK
-763 RKK
+763 RR

>member
-16 KRIRYPSRVYSGLFD
+16 KKIRYPSRVYSGLFD

-49 KEAFSKD
+49 KETFSKD

-67 TLGTFASSFKE
+67 TLGTFATSFKE

-86 GQMALIEDAGNTQF
+86 GQKALIEDAGNTQF

-112 NNINWQSADYRAK
+112 NNINWQSANYRAK
-125 DLKGV
+125 DLKGI

-140 NSTASGAATGA
+140 SSTASGAATGA
-151 QIGGPWGA
+151 KIGGPWGA

-176 GKKKAKV
+176 DKKKAKV

-205 AVIMA
+205 AVMMA

-220 NFKSKGGSIHIDPSK
+220 NF
-235 KGTFTAAAT
+235 A
-244 KHHKSVQEFARQVL
+244 
-258 SNKENYSSSMVRK
+258 
-271 ANFARNASK
+271 
-280 WKAFGGNLNM
+280 AFGGNLNM
-290 DIPNYQTH
+290 DIPNYQSH

-318 PNGGIIMGVDD
+318 PNGGIIMGIDE

-388 LDSISKRGLQAN
+388 LDAISKRGLQAN

-434 FYDGSS
+434 FYDGLADIS
-440 NVQGINTDALK
+440 GINTDAY
-451 SDGWRWRYGNSTKI
+451 RE
-465 GGINTDA
+465 
-472 FNTAQQQIDNFAYNY
+472 AQNQIDNFAYNY

-501 NRVIQQNPV
+501 NRVIQQKPV
-510 TIKPST
+510 TIKPLT
-516 TNSSNINPSTKKPL
+516 TNSYNTNPFTKKPL
-530 STNMRYA
+530 PTNMRYA
-537 PIAISGMAALNS
+537 PIAISGMATLNS
-549 LLSKPDYENANIIR
+549 LLSKPDYENADIIR

-599 QAGATDRAILNSNL
+599 QAGAINRAILNSNL

-628 SQRAIGNALMQAE
+628 TQRAVGNALMQAE
-641 NINNARR
+641 NINDARR

-677 FNRTNMRN
+677 FNRANMRN
-685 TLLSNYASMREG
+685 TLLSNYATMREG
-697 IDNALEQSRSAN
+697 IDNALEQSRSGN

-730 QGLKDADYFNVL
+730 QGLKDSGYFNKL
-742 NENMKYN
+742 NESMDYN
-749 KEGKRSAKYGGKIK
+749 KEGRRVSKYGGKIRK
-763 RKK
+763 RR

>member
-1 MIKRNNKDILSISDN
+1 MIKRNNRDILSISDN
-16 KRIRYPSRVYSGLFD
+16 KRIRYPSRIYDGLFD
-31 FNGEAKG
+31 FNGKSKG
-38 LGWGNQSKLKS
+38 LGWGTQSKLKTE
-49 KEAFSKD
+49 EAFSED
-56 NVLGSLGSIGS
+56 NTLSSLGSIGS
-67 TLGTFASSFKE
+67 TLGTFANSFKE

-86 GQMALIEDAGNTQF
+86 GQKALIEDAGNTQF
-100 SEDDYDSLLNQW
+100 STDDYDSLMNQW

-130 STGQQIGNVF
+130 STGQQIGNVVK
-140 NSTASGAATGA
+140 STLSGASTGA
-151 QIGGPWGA
+151 KIGGIWGA
-159 LAGSIAGLG
+159 ALG
-168 TAIGGIFS
+168 AIGGAGVSSWGIFS
-176 GKKKAKV
+176 GKSKAKG
-183 LADQLNSM
+183 
-191 SLLANTDNIADYNR
+191 LANSLNAMATLANSDNIEQYNR
-205 AVIMA
+205 AMMMA

-220 NFKSKGGSIHIDPSK
+220 NF
-235 KGTFTAAAT
+235 AA
-244 KHHKSVQEFARQVL
+244 
-258 SNKENYSSSMVRK
+258 Y
-271 ANFARNASK
+271 
-280 WKAFGGNLNM
+280 GGNLNM

-318 PNGGIIMGVDD
+318 PNGGIIMGIDE

-388 LDSISKRGLQAN
+388 LDAISKRGLQAN

-434 FYDGSS
+434 FYDGLADISGV
-440 NVQGINTDALK
+440 NIDA
-451 SDGWRWRYGNSTKI
+451 YTK
-465 GGINTDA
+465 
-472 FNTAQQQIDNFAYNY
+472 AQRQIDDYISDY
-487 FGLPQLPAITPKEG
+487 TSKYLE
-501 NRVIQQNPV
+501 NPDFRDLSLLELQ
-510 TIKPST
+510 KPSEFKYQIPDLKAT
-516 TNSSNINPSTKKPL
+516 PLTQPKIKTPQITDTKTKPL
-530 STNMRYA
+530 PTSMRYA
-537 PIAISGMAALNS
+537 PIAISGAATLNS
-549 LLSKPDYENANIIR
+549 LLAKPDYENANIIR

-599 QAGATDRAILNSNL
+599 QAGATNRAILNSNL

-628 SQRAIGNALMQAE
+628 TQRAIGNALMQAE
-641 NINNARR
+641 NINDARR

-668 VAKANADLL
+668 VAKANADLS
-677 FNRTNMRN
+677 FNRANMRN
-685 TLLSNYASMREG
+685 TLLSNYATMREG

-730 QGLKDADYFNVL
+730 QGLKDSGYFNRL
-742 NENMKYN
+742 NESMDYN
-749 KEGKRSAKYGGKIK
+749 KEGRRISKYGGKIRK
-763 RKK
+763 RR

>member
-16 KRIRYPSRVYSGLFD
+16 KKIRYPSRVYSGLFD

-49 KEAFSKD
+49 KETFSKD

-67 TLGTFASSFKE
+67 TLGTFATSFKE

-86 GQMALIEDAGNTQF
+86 GQKALIEDAGNTQF

-112 NNINWQSADYRAK
+112 NNINWQSANYRAK
-125 DLKGV
+125 DLKGI

-140 NSTASGAATGA
+140 SSTASGAATGA
-151 QIGGPWGA
+151 KIGGPWGA

-176 GKKKAKV
+176 DKKKAKV

-205 AVIMA
+205 AVMMA

-220 NFKSKGGSIHIDPSK
+220 NF
-235 KGTFTAAAT
+235 A
-244 KHHKSVQEFARQVL
+244 
-258 SNKENYSSSMVRK
+258 
-271 ANFARNASK
+271 
-280 WKAFGGNLNM
+280 AFGGNLNM
-290 DIPNYQTH
+290 DIPNYQSH

-318 PNGGIIMGVDD
+318 PNGGIIMGVDE

-388 LDSISKRGLQAN
+388 LDAISKRGLQAN

-434 FYDGSS
+434 FYDGLADIS
-440 NVQGINTDALK
+440 GINTDAY
-451 SDGWRWRYGNSTKI
+451 RE
-465 GGINTDA
+465 
-472 FNTAQQQIDNFAYNY
+472 AQNQIDNFAYNY

-501 NRVIQQNPV
+501 NRVIQQKPV
-510 TIKPST
+510 TIKPLT
-516 TNSSNINPSTKKPL
+516 TNSYNTNPFTKKPL
-530 STNMRYA
+530 PTNMRYA
-537 PIAISGMAALNS
+537 PIAISGMATLNS
-549 LLSKPDYENANIIR
+549 LLSKPDYENADIIR

-599 QAGATDRAILNSNL
+599 QAGAINRAILNSNL

-628 SQRAIGNALMQAE
+628 TQRAVGNALMQAE
-641 NINNARR
+641 NINDARR

-677 FNRTNMRN
+677 FNRANMRN
-685 TLLSNYASMREG
+685 TLLSNYATMREG

-730 QGLKDADYFNVL
+730 QGLKDSGYFNKL
-742 NENMKYN
+742 NESMDYN
-749 KEGKRSAKYGGKIK
+749 KEGRRVSKYGGKIRK
-763 RKK
+763 RR

>member
-16 KRIRYPSRVYSGLFD
+16 KKIRYPSRVYSGLFD

-49 KEAFSKD
+49 KETFSKD

-67 TLGTFASSFKE
+67 TLGTFATSFKE

-86 GQMALIEDAGNTQF
+86 GQKALIEDAGNTQF

-112 NNINWQSADYRAK
+112 NNINWQSANYRAK
-125 DLKGV
+125 DLKGI

-140 NSTASGAATGA
+140 SSTASGAATGA
-151 QIGGPWGA
+151 KIGGPWGA

-176 GKKKAKV
+176 DKKKAKV

-205 AVIMA
+205 AVMMA

-220 NFKSKGGSIHIDPSK
+220 NF
-235 KGTFTAAAT
+235 A
-244 KHHKSVQEFARQVL
+244 
-258 SNKENYSSSMVRK
+258 
-271 ANFARNASK
+271 
-280 WKAFGGNLNM
+280 AFGGNLNM

-426 NQAAFGGR
+426 NQAAFGGK
-434 FYDGSS
+434 FYDGLADIS
-440 NVQGINTDALK
+440 GINTDAY
-451 SDGWRWRYGNSTKI
+451 RE
-465 GGINTDA
+465 
-472 FNTAQQQIDNFAYNY
+472 AQNQIDNFAYNY

-501 NRVIQQNPV
+501 NRVIQQKPV
-510 TIKPST
+510 TIKPLT
-516 TNSSNINPSTKKPL
+516 TNSYNTNPFTKKPL
-530 STNMRYA
+530 PTNMRYA
-537 PIAISGMAALNS
+537 PIAISGMATLNS
-549 LLSKPDYENANIIR
+549 LLSKPDYENADIIR

-599 QAGATDRAILNSNL
+599 QAGAINRAILNSNL

-677 FNRTNMRN
+677 FNRANMRN
-685 TLLSNYASMREG
+685 TLLSNYATMREG

-730 QGLKDADYFNVL
+730 QGLKDSGYFNKL
-742 NENMKYN
+742 NESMDYN
-749 KEGKRSAKYGGKIK
+749 KEGRRVSKYGGKIRK
-763 RKK
+763 RR

>member
-1 MIKRNNKDILSISDN
+1 MIKRNNRDILSISDN
-16 KRIRYPSRVYSGLFD
+16 KRIRYPSRIYDGLFD
-31 FNGEAKG
+31 FNGASKG
-38 LGWGNQSKLKS
+38 LGWDNQSKLKS

-56 NVLGSLGSIGS
+56 NILSSVGSIGG
-67 TLGTFASSFKE
+67 TLGTFANSFKE

-86 GQMALIEDAGNTQF
+86 GQQALIEDAGNTQF
-100 SEDDYDSLLNQW
+100 STDDYDSLMNQW

-130 STGQQIGNVF
+130 STGQQIGNVI

-151 QIGGPWGA
+151 KIGGPWGA
-159 LAGSIAGLG
+159 VAGAIAGAG
-168 TAIGGIFS
+168 TSIGGIFA
-176 GKKKAKV
+176 GKGKAKR
-183 LADQLNSM
+183 LADSLNAM
-191 SLLANTDNIADYNR
+191 ATLANSDNIEQYNR
-205 AVIMA
+205 AMMMA

-220 NFKSKGGSIHIDPSK
+220 NF
-235 KGTFTAAAT
+235 AA
-244 KHHKSVQEFARQVL
+244 
-258 SNKENYSSSMVRK
+258 Y
-271 ANFARNASK
+271 
-280 WKAFGGNLNM
+280 GGNLNM

-318 PNGGIIMGVDD
+318 PNGGIIMGIDE

-349 NRLTPDE
+349 NRLTPNNK
-356 EMLKKFNLPSK
+356 MLEKFNFPSK
-367 YKGKTYSYI
+367 YKGKTFAYI

-388 LDSISKRGLQAN
+388 LDPINKRGLQAN
-400 MAKLATIQELHRD
+400 MSKLSVIQELVRD
-413 ALGKSGDNRLVKG
+413 SMGKTGENRLVKA
-426 NQAAFGGR
+426 NGGR
-434 FYDGSS
+434 IYDGLEDVS
-440 NVQGINTDALK
+440 
-451 SDGWRWRYGNSTKI
+451 
-465 GGINTDA
+465 GINTDA
-472 FNTAQQQIDNFAYNY
+472 FNIAQQQIDNFAYNH

-501 NRVIQQNPV
+501 NIAIQQNPV
-510 TIKPST
+510 TIKTPT
-516 TNSSNINPSTKKPL
+516 TNSLTINSSKNKPL
-530 STNMRYA
+530 PTYMRYA
-537 PIAISGMAALNS
+537 PIAISGMATLNS

-599 QAGATDRAILNSNL
+599 QSGATNRAILNSNL

-628 SQRAIGNALMQAE
+628 TQRAIGNALMQAE
-641 NINNARR
+641 NINDARR

-668 VAKANADLL
+668 VAKANADLS
-677 FNRTNMRN
+677 FNRAKMKN
-685 TLLSNYASMREG
+685 TLLSNYATMREG

-730 QGLKDADYFNVL
+730 QGLKDSGYFNRL
-742 NENMKYN
+742 NESMDYN
-749 KEGKRSAKYGGKIK
+749 KEGRRISKYGGKIRK
-763 RKK
+763 RR

>member
-16 KRIRYPSRVYSGLFD
+16 KKIRYPSRVYSGLFD

-49 KEAFSKD
+49 KETFSKD

-67 TLGTFASSFKE
+67 TLGTFATSFKE

-86 GQMALIEDAGNTQF
+86 GQKALIEDAGNTQF

-112 NNINWQSADYRAK
+112 NNINWQSANYRAK
-125 DLKGV
+125 DLKGI

-140 NSTASGAATGA
+140 SSTASGAATGA
-151 QIGGPWGA
+151 KIGGPWGA

-176 GKKKAKV
+176 DKKKAKV

-205 AVIMA
+205 AVMMA

-220 NFKSKGGSIHIDPSK
+220 NF
-235 KGTFTAAAT
+235 A
-244 KHHKSVQEFARQVL
+244 
-258 SNKENYSSSMVRK
+258 
-271 ANFARNASK
+271 
-280 WKAFGGNLNM
+280 AFGGNLNM
-290 DIPNYQTH
+290 DIPNYQSH

-318 PNGGIIMGVDD
+318 PNGGIIMGIDE

-388 LDSISKRGLQAN
+388 LDAISKRGLQAN

-434 FYDGSS
+434 FYDGLADIS
-440 NVQGINTDALK
+440 GINTDAY
-451 SDGWRWRYGNSTKI
+451 RE
-465 GGINTDA
+465 
-472 FNTAQQQIDNFAYNY
+472 AQNQIDNFAYNY

-501 NRVIQQNPV
+501 NRVIQQKPV
-510 TIKPST
+510 TIKPLT
-516 TNSSNINPSTKKPL
+516 TNSYNTNPFTKKPL
-530 STNMRYA
+530 PTNMRYA
-537 PIAISGMAALNS
+537 PIAISGMATLNS
-549 LLSKPDYENANIIR
+549 LLSKPDYENADIIR

-599 QAGATDRAILNSNL
+599 QAGAINRAILNSNL

-628 SQRAIGNALMQAE
+628 TQRAVGNALMQAE
-641 NINNARR
+641 NINDARR

-677 FNRTNMRN
+677 FNRANMRN
-685 TLLSNYASMREG
+685 TLLSNYATMREG

-730 QGLKDADYFNVL
+730 QGLKDSGYFNKL
-742 NENMKYN
+742 NESMDYN
-749 KEGKRSAKYGGKIK
+749 KEGRRVSKYGGKIRK
-763 RKK
+763 RR

>member
-16 KRIRYPSRVYSGLFD
+16 KKIRYPSRVYSGLFD

-49 KEAFSKD
+49 KETFSKD

-67 TLGTFASSFKE
+67 TLGTFATSFKE

-86 GQMALIEDAGNTQF
+86 GQKALIEDAGNTQF

-112 NNINWQSADYRAK
+112 NNINWQSANYRAK
-125 DLKGV
+125 DLKGI

-140 NSTASGAATGA
+140 SSTASGAATGA
-151 QIGGPWGA
+151 KIGGPWGA

-176 GKKKAKV
+176 DKKKAKV

-205 AVIMA
+205 AVMMA

-220 NFKSKGGSIHIDPSK
+220 NF
-235 KGTFTAAAT
+235 A
-244 KHHKSVQEFARQVL
+244 
-258 SNKENYSSSMVRK
+258 
-271 ANFARNASK
+271 
-280 WKAFGGNLNM
+280 AFGGNLNM
-290 DIPNYQTH
+290 DIPNYQSH

-318 PNGGIIMGVDD
+318 PNGGIIMGIDE

-434 FYDGSS
+434 FYDGLADIS
-440 NVQGINTDALK
+440 GINTDAY
-451 SDGWRWRYGNSTKI
+451 RE
-465 GGINTDA
+465 
-472 FNTAQQQIDNFAYNY
+472 AQNQIDNFAYNY

-501 NRVIQQNPV
+501 NRVIQQKPV
-510 TIKPST
+510 TIKPLT
-516 TNSSNINPSTKKPL
+516 TNSYNTNPFTKKPL
-530 STNMRYA
+530 PTNMRYA
-537 PIAISGMAALNS
+537 PIAISGMATLNS
-549 LLSKPDYENANIIR
+549 LLSKPDYENADIIR

-599 QAGATDRAILNSNL
+599 QAGAINRAILNSNL

-628 SQRAIGNALMQAE
+628 TQRAVGNALMQAE
-641 NINNARR
+641 NINDARR

-668 VAKANADLL
+668 VAKANADLS

-730 QGLKDADYFNVL
+730 QGLKDSGYFNKL
-742 NENMKYN
+742 NESMDYN
-749 KEGKRSAKYGGKIK
+749 KEGRRVSKYGGKIRK
-763 RKK
+763 RR

>member
-1 MIKRNNKDILSISDN
+1 MIKRNNRDILSISDN
-16 KRIRYPSRVYSGLFD
+16 KRIRYPSRIYDGLFD
-31 FNGEAKG
+31 FNGKSKG
-38 LGWGNQSKLKS
+38 LGWGTQSKLKA
-49 KEAFSKD
+49 KEAFSED
-56 NVLGSLGSIGS
+56 NTLSSLGSIGS
-67 TLGTFASSFKE
+67 TLGTFANSFKE

-86 GQMALIEDAGNTQF
+86 GQKALIEDAGNTQF
-100 SEDDYDSLLNQW
+100 STDDYDSLMNQW

-130 STGQQIGNVF
+130 STGQQIGNVI

-151 QIGGPWGA
+151 KIGGPWGA
-159 LAGSIAGLG
+159 VAGAIAGAG
-168 TAIGGIFS
+168 TSIGGIFA
-176 GKKKAKV
+176 GKGKAKR
-183 LADQLNSM
+183 LADSLNAM
-191 SLLANTDNIADYNR
+191 GTLANSDNIEQYNR
-205 AVIMA
+205 AMMMA

-220 NFKSKGGSIHIDPSK
+220 NF
-235 KGTFTAAAT
+235 AA
-244 KHHKSVQEFARQVL
+244 
-258 SNKENYSSSMVRK
+258 Y
-271 ANFARNASK
+271 
-280 WKAFGGNLNM
+280 GGNLNM

-298 GGDFFNGVTKINE
+298 GGDFFNGVTKVNE

-318 PNGGIIMGVDD
+318 PNGGIIMGIDE

-349 NRLTPDE
+349 NRLTPDDK
-356 EMLKKFNLPSK
+356 MLEKFKLPSK
-367 YKGKTYSYI
+367 YKGKTFAYI

-388 LDSISKRGLQAN
+388 LDPINKRGLQAN
-400 MAKLATIQELHRD
+400 MSKLSVIQELVRD
-413 ALGKSGDNRLVKG
+413 SMGKTGENRLVKA
-426 NQAAFGGR
+426 NGGR
-434 FYDGSS
+434 IYDGSS
-440 NVQGINTDALK
+440 NVQGENTDTSK

-472 FNTAQQQIDNFAYNY
+472 FNIAQQQIDNFAYNH

-501 NRVIQQNPV
+501 NRVIQQKPV

-516 TNSSNINPSTKKPL
+516 ANSSNTNSSTKKPL
-530 STNMRYA
+530 PTNMRYA
-537 PIAISGMAALNS
+537 PIAISGMATLNS
-549 LLSKPDYENANIIR
+549 LLSKPDYENADIIR
-563 DAAKNIPHSVI
+563 DAAKNIPYSVI

-599 QAGATDRAILNSNL
+599 QAGATNRAILNSNL

-628 SQRAIGNALMQAE
+628 TQRAIGNALMQAE
-641 NINNARR
+641 NINDARR

-668 VAKANADLL
+668 VAKANADLS
-677 FNRTNMRN
+677 FNRANMRN
-685 TLLSNYASMREG
+685 TLLSNYATMREG

-730 QGLKDADYFNVL
+730 QGLKDSGYFNRL
-742 NENMKYN
+742 NESMDYN
-749 KEGKRSAKYGGKIK
+749 KEGRRISKYGGKIRK
-763 RKK
+763 RR

>member
-16 KRIRYPSRVYSGLFD
+16 KKIRYPSRVYSGLFD

-49 KEAFSKD
+49 KETFSKD

-67 TLGTFASSFKE
+67 TLGTFATSFKE

-86 GQMALIEDAGNTQF
+86 GQKALIEDAGNTQF

-112 NNINWQSADYRAK
+112 NNINWQSANYRAK
-125 DLKGV
+125 DLKGI

-140 NSTASGAATGA
+140 SSTASGAATGA
-151 QIGGPWGA
+151 KIGGPWGA

-176 GKKKAKV
+176 DKKKAKV

-205 AVIMA
+205 AVMMA

-220 NFKSKGGSIHIDPSK
+220 NF
-235 KGTFTAAAT
+235 A
-244 KHHKSVQEFARQVL
+244 
-258 SNKENYSSSMVRK
+258 
-271 ANFARNASK
+271 
-280 WKAFGGNLNM
+280 AFGGNLNM

-356 EMLKKFNLPSK
+356 EMLKKFNLSSK

-388 LDSISKRGLQAN
+388 LDAISKRGLQAN

-434 FYDGSS
+434 FYDGLADIS
-440 NVQGINTDALK
+440 GINTDAY
-451 SDGWRWRYGNSTKI
+451 RE
-465 GGINTDA
+465 
-472 FNTAQQQIDNFAYNY
+472 AQNQIDNFAYNY

-501 NRVIQQNPV
+501 NRVIQQKPV
-510 TIKPST
+510 TIKPLT
-516 TNSSNINPSTKKPL
+516 TNSYNTNPFTKKPL
-530 STNMRYA
+530 PTNMRYA
-537 PIAISGMAALNS
+537 PIAISGMATLNS
-549 LLSKPDYENANIIR
+549 LLSKPDYENADIIR

-599 QAGATDRAILNSNL
+599 QAGAINRAILNSNL

-628 SQRAIGNALMQAE
+628 TQRAVGNALMQAE
-641 NINNARR
+641 NINDARR

-677 FNRTNMRN
+677 FNRANMRN
-685 TLLSNYASMREG
+685 TLLSNYATMREG

-730 QGLKDADYFNVL
+730 QGLKDSGYFNKL
-742 NENMKYN
+742 NESMDYN
-749 KEGKRSAKYGGKIK
+749 KEGRRVSKYGGKIRK
-763 RKK
+763 RR

>member
-16 KRIRYPSRVYSGLFD
+16 KKIRYPSRVYSGLFD

-49 KEAFSKD
+49 KETFSKD

-67 TLGTFASSFKE
+67 TLGTFATSFKE

-86 GQMALIEDAGNTQF
+86 GQKALIEDAGNTQF

-112 NNINWQSADYRAK
+112 NNINWQSANYRAK
-125 DLKGV
+125 DLKGI

-140 NSTASGAATGA
+140 SSTASGAATGA
-151 QIGGPWGA
+151 KIGGPWGA

-176 GKKKAKV
+176 DKKKAKV

-205 AVIMA
+205 AVMMA

-244 KHHKSVQEFARQVL
+244 KHHKSVQEFASQVL
-258 SNKENYSSSMVRK
+258 ANKENYSSSMVKK
-271 ANFARNASK
+271 ANFARYASK

-434 FYDGSS
+434 FYDGLADIS
-440 NVQGINTDALK
+440 GINTDAYK
-451 SDGWRWRYGNSTKI
+451 E
-465 GGINTDA
+465 
-472 FNTAQQQIDNFAYNY
+472 AQNQIDTYINKVLFNR
-487 FGLPQLPAITPKEG
+487 LVDIPQVSPITPKTG
-501 NRVIQQNPV
+501 NQVVQQNST
-510 TIKPST
+510 TIKVPSIDPPKNKSLPT
-516 TNSSNINPSTKKPL
+516 Y
-530 STNMRYA
+530 MRYA
-537 PIAISGMAALNS
+537 PIAISGAAALNS
-549 LLSKPDYENANIIR
+549 LLAKPDYENADIIK
-563 DAAKNIPHSVI
+563 DAAKNIPYSVI
-574 PFNRIYNNYSYR
+574 PFNRIYNNFSYR
-586 PIDTDYILNQVKA
+586 PVDTDYMLNQIKA

-668 VAKANADLL
+668 VAKANADLS

-685 TLLSNYASMREG
+685 TLLSNYATMREG

-730 QGLKDADYFNVL
+730 QGLKDSGYFNKL
-742 NENMKYN
+742 NESMDYN
-749 KEGKRSAKYGGKIK
+749 KEGRRVSKYGGKIRK
-763 RKK
+763 RR

>member
-16 KRIRYPSRVYSGLFD
+16 KKIRYPSRVYSGLFD

-49 KEAFSKD
+49 KETFSKD

-67 TLGTFASSFKE
+67 TLGTFATSFKE

-86 GQMALIEDAGNTQF
+86 GQKALIEDAGNTQF

-112 NNINWQSADYRAK
+112 NNINWQSANYRAK
-125 DLKGV
+125 DLKGI

-140 NSTASGAATGA
+140 SSTASGAATGA
-151 QIGGPWGA
+151 KIGGPWGA

-176 GKKKAKV
+176 DKKKAKV

-205 AVIMA
+205 AVMMA

-220 NFKSKGGSIHIDPSK
+220 NF
-235 KGTFTAAAT
+235 A
-244 KHHKSVQEFARQVL
+244 
-258 SNKENYSSSMVRK
+258 
-271 ANFARNASK
+271 
-280 WKAFGGNLNM
+280 AFGGNLNM
-290 DIPNYQTH
+290 DIPNYQSH

-318 PNGGIIMGVDD
+318 PNGGIIMGIDE

-388 LDSISKRGLQAN
+388 LDAISKRGLQAN

-434 FYDGSS
+434 FYDGLADIS
-440 NVQGINTDALK
+440 GINTDAY
-451 SDGWRWRYGNSTKI
+451 RE
-465 GGINTDA
+465 
-472 FNTAQQQIDNFAYNY
+472 AQNQIDNFAYNY

-501 NRVIQQNPV
+501 NRVIQQKPV
-510 TIKPST
+510 TIKPLT
-516 TNSSNINPSTKKPL
+516 TNSYNTNPFTKKPL
-530 STNMRYA
+530 PTNMRYA
-537 PIAISGMAALNS
+537 PIAISGMATLNS
-549 LLSKPDYENANIIR
+549 LLSKPDYENADIIR

-599 QAGATDRAILNSNL
+599 QAGAINRAILNSNL

-628 SQRAIGNALMQAE
+628 TQRAVGNALMQAE
-641 NINNARR
+641 NINDARR

-668 VAKANADLL
+668 VAKANADLS

-685 TLLSNYASMREG
+685 TLLSNYATMREG

-730 QGLKDADYFNVL
+730 QGLKDSGYFNKL
-742 NENMKYN
+742 NESMYYN
-749 KEGKRSAKYGGKIK
+749 KEGRRVSKYGGKIRK
-763 RKK
+763 RR

>member
-67 TLGTFASSFKE
+67 TLGTFATSFKE

-86 GQMALIEDAGNTQF
+86 GKKALIEDAGNTQF

-112 NNINWQSADYRAK
+112 NNINWQRPNYRAK
-125 DLKGV
+125 DLKGI
-130 STGQQIGNVF
+130 STGQQISNVF

-151 QIGGPWGA
+151 KIGGPWGA

-205 AVIMA
+205 AVMMA

-244 KHHKSVQEFARQVL
+244 KHHKSVQEFASQVL
-258 SNKENYSSSMVRK
+258 ANKENYSSSMVKK

-349 NRLTPDE
+349 NRLTPNE

-434 FYDGSS
+434 FYDGLADIS
-440 NVQGINTDALK
+440 GINTDAY
-451 SDGWRWRYGNSTKI
+451 RE
-465 GGINTDA
+465 
-472 FNTAQQQIDNFAYNY
+472 AQNQIDNFAYNY

-501 NRVIQQNPV
+501 NRVIQQKPV

-516 TNSSNINPSTKKPL
+516 TNSYNTNPFTKKPL
-530 STNMRYA
+530 PTNMRYA

-549 LLSKPDYENANIIR
+549 LLSKPDYENADIIR

-599 QAGATDRAILNSNL
+599 QAGATNRAILNSNL

-628 SQRAIGNALMQAE
+628 TQRAVGNALMQAE
-641 NINNARR
+641 NINDARR

-697 IDNALEQSRSAN
+697 IDNMLEQSRSGN

-722 ENVNWNWL
+722 ENVNWNGL
-730 QGLKDADYFNVL
+730 QGLKDSGYFNRL
-742 NENMKYN
+742 NESMDYN
-749 KEGKRSAKYGGKIK
+749 KEGRRISKYGGKIK
-763 RKK
+763 KRR

>member
-16 KRIRYPSRVYSGLFD
+16 KKIRYPSRVYSGLFD

-49 KEAFSKD
+49 KETFSKD

-67 TLGTFASSFKE
+67 TLGTFATSFKE

-86 GQMALIEDAGNTQF
+86 GQKALIEDAGNTQF

-112 NNINWQSADYRAK
+112 NNINWQSANYRAK
-125 DLKGV
+125 DLKGI

-140 NSTASGAATGA
+140 SSTASGAATGA
-151 QIGGPWGA
+151 KIGGPWGA

-176 GKKKAKV
+176 DKKKAKV

-205 AVIMA
+205 AVMMA

-220 NFKSKGGSIHIDPSK
+220 NF
-235 KGTFTAAAT
+235 A
-244 KHHKSVQEFARQVL
+244 
-258 SNKENYSSSMVRK
+258 
-271 ANFARNASK
+271 
-280 WKAFGGNLNM
+280 AFGGNLNM
-290 DIPNYQTH
+290 DIPNYQSH

-388 LDSISKRGLQAN
+388 LDAISKRGLQAN

-434 FYDGSS
+434 FYDGLADIS
-440 NVQGINTDALK
+440 GINTDAY
-451 SDGWRWRYGNSTKI
+451 RE
-465 GGINTDA
+465 
-472 FNTAQQQIDNFAYNY
+472 AQNQIDNFAYNY

-501 NRVIQQNPV
+501 NRVIQQKPV
-510 TIKPST
+510 TIKPLT
-516 TNSSNINPSTKKPL
+516 TNSYNTNPFTKKPL
-530 STNMRYA
+530 PTNMRYA
-537 PIAISGMAALNS
+537 PIAISGMATLNS
-549 LLSKPDYENANIIR
+549 LLSKPDYENADIIR

-599 QAGATDRAILNSNL
+599 QAGAINRAILNSNL

-628 SQRAIGNALMQAE
+628 TQRAVGNALMQAE
-641 NINNARR
+641 NINDARR

-677 FNRTNMRN
+677 FNRANMRN
-685 TLLSNYASMREG
+685 TLLSNYATMREG

-730 QGLKDADYFNVL
+730 QGLKDSGYFNKL
-742 NENMKYN
+742 NESMDYN
-749 KEGKRSAKYGGKIK
+749 KEGRRVSKYGGKIRK
-763 RKK
+763 RR

>member
-1 MIKRNNKDILSISDN
+1 MIKRNNRDILSISDN
-16 KRIRYPSRVYSGLFD
+16 KRIRYPSRIYDGLFD
-31 FNGEAKG
+31 FNGKSKG
-38 LGWGNQSKLKS
+38 LGWGTQSKLKTE
-49 KEAFSKD
+49 EAFSED
-56 NVLGSLGSIGS
+56 NTLSSLGSIGS
-67 TLGTFASSFKE
+67 TLGTFANSFKE

-86 GQMALIEDAGNTQF
+86 GQKALIEDAGNTQF
-100 SEDDYDSLLNQW
+100 STDDYDSLMNQW

-130 STGQQIGNVF
+130 STGQQIGNVI

-151 QIGGPWGA
+151 KIGGPWGA
-159 LAGSIAGLG
+159 VAGAIAGAG
-168 TAIGGIFS
+168 TSIGGIFA
-176 GKKKAKV
+176 GKGKAKR
-183 LADQLNSM
+183 
-191 SLLANTDNIADYNR
+191 LANSLNAMATLANSDNIEQYNR
-205 AVIMA
+205 AMMMA

-220 NFKSKGGSIHIDPSK
+220 NF
-235 KGTFTAAAT
+235 AA
-244 KHHKSVQEFARQVL
+244 
-258 SNKENYSSSMVRK
+258 Y
-271 ANFARNASK
+271 
-280 WKAFGGNLNM
+280 GGNLNM

-318 PNGGIIMGVDD
+318 PNGGIIMGIDE

-356 EMLKKFNLPSK
+356 GMLKKFNLPSK

-388 LDSISKRGLQAN
+388 LDAISKRGLQAN

-434 FYDGSS
+434 FYDGLADISS
-440 NVQGINTDALK
+440 VNTDA
-451 SDGWRWRYGNSTKI
+451 YTK
-465 GGINTDA
+465 
-472 FNTAQQQIDNFAYNY
+472 AQRQIDDYISDY
-487 FGLPQLPAITPKEG
+487 TSKYLE
-501 NRVIQQNPV
+501 NPDFRDLSLLELQ
-510 TIKPST
+510 KPSEFKYQIPDLKAT
-516 TNSSNINPSTKKPL
+516 PLTQPKIKTPQITDTKTKPL
-530 STNMRYA
+530 PTSMRYA
-537 PIAISGMAALNS
+537 PIAISGAATLNS
-549 LLSKPDYENANIIR
+549 LLAKPDYENANIIR

-599 QAGATDRAILNSNL
+599 QAGATNRAILNSNL

-628 SQRAIGNALMQAE
+628 TQRAIGNALMQAE
-641 NINNARR
+641 NINDARR

-668 VAKANADLL
+668 VAKANADLS
-677 FNRTNMRN
+677 FNRANMRN
-685 TLLSNYASMREG
+685 TLLSNYATMREG

-730 QGLKDADYFNVL
+730 QGLKDSGYFNRL
-742 NENMKYN
+742 NESMDYN
-749 KEGKRSAKYGGKIK
+749 KEGRRISKYGGKIRK
-763 RKK
+763 RR

>member
-31 FNGEAKG
+31 FNGEAQG
-38 LGWGNQSKLKS
+38 LGWGNQSKTKS
-49 KEAFSKD
+49 NESFSKD
-56 NVLGSLGSIGS
+56 NTLSSLGSIGS

-151 QIGGPWGA
+151 KIGGPWGA
-159 LAGSIAGLG
+159 LAGAVVGAG
-168 TAIGGIFS
+168 TSIGGIFA
-176 GKKKAKV
+176 GKGKAKR
-183 LADQLNSM
+183 LANQLNAM

-205 AVIMA
+205 AVMMA

-258 SNKENYSSSMVRK
+258 SNKENYSSSMVKK

-349 NRLTPDE
+349 NRLTPNE

-434 FYDGSS
+434 FYDGLADIS
-440 NVQGINTDALK
+440 GITTDAY
-451 SDGWRWRYGNSTKI
+451 RE
-465 GGINTDA
+465 
-472 FNTAQQQIDNFAYNY
+472 AQNQIDTYINKVLFNR
-487 FGLPQLPAITPKEG
+487 LVDIPQVSPITPKTG
-501 NRVIQQNPV
+501 NQVVQQNPTTMKV
-510 TIKPST
+510 PSIDPPK
-516 TNSSNINPSTKKPL
+516 NKPL
-530 STNMRYA
+530 PTNMRYA

-563 DAAKNIPHSVI
+563 DAAKNIPYSVI
-574 PFNRIYNNYSYR
+574 PFNRIYNNFSYR
-586 PIDTDYILNQVKA
+586 PVDTDYMLNQIKA

-697 IDNALEQSRSAN
+697 IDNMLEQSRSGN
-709 LTNFADNLGNLGR
+709 LTNFENNLGNLGR

-730 QGLKDADYFNVL
+730 QELKDAGYFNVL
-742 NENMKYN
+742 NDNMKYN
-749 KEGKRSAKYGGKIK
+749 KEGKKYGGKIK

>member
-67 TLGTFASSFKE
+67 TLGTFATSFKE

-86 GQMALIEDAGNTQF
+86 GQKALIEDAGNTQF

-112 NNINWQSADYRAK
+112 NNINWQSANYRAK
-125 DLKGV
+125 DLKGI
-130 STGQQIGNVF
+130 STGQQISNVF

-205 AVIMA
+205 AVMMA

-220 NFKSKGGSIHIDPSK
+220 NF
-235 KGTFTAAAT
+235 A
-244 KHHKSVQEFARQVL
+244 
-258 SNKENYSSSMVRK
+258 
-271 ANFARNASK
+271 
-280 WKAFGGNLNM
+280 AFGGNLNM

-388 LDSISKRGLQAN
+388 LDAISKRGLQAN

-434 FYDGSS
+434 FYDGLADIS
-440 NVQGINTDALK
+440 GINTDAY
-451 SDGWRWRYGNSTKI
+451 RE
-465 GGINTDA
+465 
-472 FNTAQQQIDNFAYNY
+472 AQNQIDNFAYNY

-501 NRVIQQNPV
+501 NRVIQQKPV
-510 TIKPST
+510 TIKTPT
-516 TNSSNINPSTKKPL
+516 TNFPTINPSKNKLL

-537 PIAISGMAALNS
+537 PIAISGMATLNS

-599 QAGATDRAILNSNL
+599 QAGAINRAILNSNL

-628 SQRAIGNALMQAE
+628 TQRAVGNALMQAE
-641 NINNARR
+641 NINDARR

-659 QYNSQGLTN
+659 QYNSQELTN

-697 IDNALEQSRSAN
+697 IDNMLEQSRSAN

-730 QGLKDADYFNVL
+730 QGLKDAGYFNVL

-749 KEGKRSAKYGGKIK
+749 KEGKRSVKYGGKIK

>member
-16 KRIRYPSRVYSGLFD
+16 KKIRYPSRVYSGLFD

-49 KEAFSKD
+49 KETFSKD

-67 TLGTFASSFKE
+67 TLGTFATSFKE

-86 GQMALIEDAGNTQF
+86 GQKALIEDAGNTQF

-112 NNINWQSADYRAK
+112 NNINWQSANYRAK
-125 DLKGV
+125 DLKGI

-140 NSTASGAATGA
+140 SSTASGAATGA
-151 QIGGPWGA
+151 KIGGPWGA

-176 GKKKAKV
+176 DKKKAKV

-205 AVIMA
+205 AVMMA

-220 NFKSKGGSIHIDPSK
+220 NF
-235 KGTFTAAAT
+235 A
-244 KHHKSVQEFARQVL
+244 
-258 SNKENYSSSMVRK
+258 
-271 ANFARNASK
+271 
-280 WKAFGGNLNM
+280 AFGGNLNM

-388 LDSISKRGLQAN
+388 LDAISKRGLQAN

-434 FYDGSS
+434 FYDGLADIS
-440 NVQGINTDALK
+440 GINTDAY
-451 SDGWRWRYGNSTKI
+451 RE
-465 GGINTDA
+465 
-472 FNTAQQQIDNFAYNY
+472 AQNQIDNFAYNY

-501 NRVIQQNPV
+501 NRVIQQKPV
-510 TIKPST
+510 TIKPLT
-516 TNSSNINPSTKKPL
+516 TNSYNTNPFTKKPL
-530 STNMRYA
+530 PTNMRYA
-537 PIAISGMAALNS
+537 PIAISGMATLNS
-549 LLSKPDYENANIIR
+549 LLSKPDYENADIIR

-599 QAGATDRAILNSNL
+599 QAGAINRAILNSNL

-628 SQRAIGNALMQAE
+628 TQRAVGNALMQAE
-641 NINNARR
+641 NINDARR

-677 FNRTNMRN
+677 FNRANMRN
-685 TLLSNYASMREG
+685 TLLSNYATMREG
-697 IDNALEQSRSAN
+697 IDNALEQSRSGN

-730 QGLKDADYFNVL
+730 QGLKDSGYFNKL
-742 NENMKYN
+742 NESMDYN
-749 KEGKRSAKYGGKIK
+749 KEGRRVSKYGGKIRK
-763 RKK
+763 RR